1 MSTFRRSSV
10 GSFTRGGQTTI
21 HYFRMIWQ
29 VVSKFTAIS
38 VMTFGLLFVGIFWLT
53 TEEYDRYVT
62 KQWVMANIAVNLLK
76 KTEAKVPFTLHDG
89 RQTTVYSTAIISN
102 PQVINIVNLTYGKSI
117 YALVYAL
124 ISSVFLFVFAVR
136 FIHKTGKDQ
145 ATDEFVRGGELV
157 PIQELAKR
165 VKATEKL
172 GSISVGGVGLPRSS
186 EPAHILLS
194 GGPGTGKSVSYK
206 EILAAIRKNK
216 QRAIVY
222 DISGDFVQTFYRKD
236 KDIILNP
243 LDSRCALWDI
253 WCDAKNEWDYDAIAA
268 SLIPDKALGSDP
280 MWALASRIVFAEIAK
295 KVGKNPKANNAMLMD
310 LILRVSKE
318 EVLDFIKGTEATAI
332 LDEDGEKV
340 VTSIRTLLAT
350 YTRPL
355 KYLPLHGKRFSIRDW
370 TNEDAGDSWV
380 FITSK
385 EEQKD
390 ALKALIT
397 VWIDIASTS
406 ILSLPRDRDRR
417 IWMII
422 DELPTLNKV
431 PSLLNTLTNSR
442 KYGGCAVI
450 GFQSYP
456 QMLDIYGKDAAN
468 ALCEACST
476 WGIFRANGNES
487 AEWASK
493 GLGSTEIVET
503 TEGLSYGVN
512 DIRDGVS
519 LSRQRKMQPIV
530 IPTEVNNLP
539 DLHGYLKL
547 GRSYPI
553 GKFILKYKSYPE
565 IAPDFIN
572 RFELSE
578 ASDQYVGDSING
590 QKLEDQESKEEDNTI
605 SSDKQ
610 DTVKKQ
616 ESSNSE
622 TKLDYENLAL

>member
-1 MSTFRRSSV
+1 MSTFRRSSI

-38 VMTFGLLFVGIFWLT
+38 IMTFGLLFASIFWLT

-62 KQWVMANIAVNLLK
+62 KQWVMANIAVNLLN
-76 KTEAKVPFTLHDG
+76 KTEAKVPFKLHTG
-89 RQTTVYSTAIISN
+89 QTTTVYSTAIVSN
-102 PQVINIVNLTYGKSI
+102 PQVINVINHTYEKSI
-117 YALVYAL
+117 YALIYGF
-124 ISSVFLFVFAVR
+124 ISSVFLFAFAVR
-136 FIHKTGKDQ
+136 FIHRTGKDQ

-157 PIQELAKR
+157 SIQELAKR

-172 GSISVGGVGLPRSS
+172 GSISVGGVRLPRSS

-206 EILAAIRKNK
+206 EILSSIRKNK
-216 QRAIVY
+216 QRAVVY
-222 DISGDFVQTFYRKD
+222 DISGDFVQAFYRKD

-295 KVGKNPKANNAMLMD
+295 KVGKKPNANNEMLMD
-310 LILRVSKE
+310 LLLKVPKE
-318 EVLDFIKGTEATAI
+318 DVLSFIKGTEATAI

-355 KYLPLHGKRFSIRDW
+355 KYLPMNGKRFSIRDW
-370 TNEDAGDSWV
+370 THEDSGDSWV

-390 ALKALIT
+390 ALKSLIT
-397 VWIDIASTS
+397 VWIDIASTA

-417 IWMII
+417 IWMVI

-456 QMLDIYGKDAAN
+456 QMLDIYEKDGAN

-476 WGIFRANGNES
+476 WAIFRANGNES
-487 AEWASK
+487 SEWASK

-530 IPTEVNNLP
+530 IPTELNNLP

-553 GKFILKYKSYPE
+553 GKFLLKYKHYPD

-572 RFELSE
+572 RFALSD
-578 ASDQYVGDSING
+578 ASDKYVDDTING
-590 QKLEDQESKEEDNTI
+590 QNLEAKDSHKEDDTN

-616 ESSNSE
+616 DSSNSE
-622 TKLDYENLAL
+622 TTLDYEKFEL